1 MSTYIPLFPPLLAI
15 VLAISTRKAY
25 VAIFSGIVVGAVI
38 LAPSLADAIQEACTT
53 FMLTVASP
61 GTVQSLIFILMIGAI
76 IHLLQRSGAI
86 NRALYLLS
94 VKRQFI
100 KGRTQAQLLAFVAG
114 LLMCLEGIG
123 SMMVVGVVG
132 AHCSS
137 DTTYHR
143 KSLPLSPIV
152 PAHPLLGCCLS
163 AVRACF

>member
-1 MSTYIPLFPPLLAI
+1 
-15 VLAISTRKAY
+15 
-25 VAIFSGIVVGAVI
+25 
-38 LAPSLADAIQEACTT
+38 
-53 FMLTVASP
+53 MLTVASP

-132 AHCSS
+132 ATVQAIRHI
-137 DTTYHR
+137 TG
-143 KSLPLSPIV
+143 K
-152 PAHPLLGCCLS
+152 ACLY
-163 AVRACF
+163 RQ